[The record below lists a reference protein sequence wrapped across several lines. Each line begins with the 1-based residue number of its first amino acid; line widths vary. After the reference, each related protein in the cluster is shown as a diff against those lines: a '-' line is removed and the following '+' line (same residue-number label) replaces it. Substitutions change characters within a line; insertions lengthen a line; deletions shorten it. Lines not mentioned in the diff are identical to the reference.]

1 MAIIEIGST
10 KQLFVDDYLIESL
23 ANAKQGLNQ
32 AVKADDNP
40 VLRRERPWEGNYMRP
55 IKVIFD
61 EKEGDFKM
69 WYTASTSTVRLE
81 NGKPVVGGP
90 AGFIVRGRV
99 TCLATS
105 EDGIHWERPSLG
117 LVEFDGSTDNNIL
130 PERENLPTVPDFQ
143 DLHEKDPGKPI
154 PGAAHDRQHR
164 DAGHAIRSLLFPPM
178 RSTGLHT
185 KATPSSIPDRSWD
198 VGRAASKDGTQYAR
212 RTTSLWRPVTIGG
225 GPMVSG
231 LSAGPRALT

>member
-143 DLHEKDPGKPI
+143 DLHEKDPGKLYKALRMIGSTETRGMQYDLFYSPDALNWTPYEGNPVIDTGQELGRWAGCFQGWDPI
-154 PGAAHDRQHR
+154 RE
-164 DAGHAIRSLLFPPM
+164 
-178 RSTGLHT
+178 
-185 KATPSSIPDRSWD
+185 D
-198 VGRAASKDGTQYAR
+198 VLRHY
-212 RTTSLWRPVTIGG
+212 GG
-225 GPMVSG
+225 QSP
-231 LSAGPRALT
+231 LARALW